1 MLKCYKIG
9 VTDAITSQTAKKSDN
24 NVFRS
29 KQTTNKVPTN
39 IITPFKVRKK
49 VRLKF
54 LRPKYIKKRKCYV
67 FSGYKERNK
76 VLLFF

>member
-9 VTDAITSQTAKKSDN
+9 ATDAITSQTAKKSDN
-24 NVFRS
+24 NVFGS

-49 VRLKF
+49 VR
-54 LRPKYIKKRKCYV
+54 
-67 FSGYKERNK
+67 
-76 VLLFF
+76 

>member
-9 VTDAITSQTAKKSDN
+9 ATDAITNQTAKKSDN
-24 NVFRS
+24 NVFGS

-49 VRLKF
+49 VR
-54 LRPKYIKKRKCYV
+54 
-67 FSGYKERNK
+67 
-76 VLLFF
+76 